1 MLPIE
6 QLQDLIQGKK
16 VAFIGAGVSHKRCIE
31 QFVELGAQVTLCDQK
46 KSLEDF
52 GAYADTLRRLHVRLS
67 LGEHYTDGF
76 AGQDIIMR
84 TPGYEYYKPELQA
97 ALQAGTKVTSEV
109 ELFFELCPCEIV
121 AVTGSDGKTTSSH
134 QLMGRP
140 LMSPAQMVRIQRDT
154 WIVEKAGYA
163 PMKTHLEGY
172 WKYLSLAPQEQ
183 DAAGEN
189 DYLEIKLLSTES
201 LRQALGSA
209 PARPHT
215 PPAATREP
223 RRKLGASRREAAA
236 LYPGKF
242 NP

>member
-1 MLPIE
+1 MQRE
-6 QLQDLIQGKK
+6 HHRQQ
-16 VAFIGAGVSHKRCIE
+16 
-31 QFVELGAQVTLCDQK
+31 
-46 KSLEDF
+46 ED
-52 GAYADTLRRLHVRLS
+52 GHNTKQCSQRR
-67 LGEHYTDGF
+67 
-76 AGQDIIMR
+76 
-84 TPGYEYYKPELQA
+84 A
-97 ALQAGTKVTSEV
+97 AL
-109 ELFFELCPCEIV
+109 EIIFQLISKMLGDETIL
-121 AVTGSDGKTTSSH
+121 TGSSSRSDGKTTSSH

-183 DAAGEN
+183 DTTSEN
-189 DYLEIKLLSTES
+189 GYLEIKLLSTES

-209 PARPHT
+209 SVRPHA
-215 PPAATREP
+215 PSAATREP

-242 NP
+242 NPQITTMPQAIRLPGAAFLEGRTPCL

>member
-1 MLPIE
+1 MGGIDFDDCICGGNSHIDSFISLKFGD
-6 QLQDLIQGKK
+6 DL
-16 VAFIGAGVSHKRCIE
+16 
-31 QFVELGAQVTLCDQK
+31 L
-46 KSLEDF
+46 
-52 GAYADTLRRLHVRLS
+52 
-67 LGEHYTDGF
+67 DGF
-76 AGQDIIMR
+76 DYIFR
-84 TPGYEYYKPELQA
+84 TPGLLPTDP
-97 ALQAGTKVTSEV
+97 ALVKAKARGAVVTSEM
-109 ELFFELCPCEIV
+109 EIFFRLCPCRTIGI
-121 AVTGSDGKTTSSH
+121 TGSDGKTTSSH

-183 DAAGEN
+183 DSTGEN

>member
-1 MLPIE
+1 
-6 QLQDLIQGKK
+6 
-16 VAFIGAGVSHKRCIE
+16 
-31 QFVELGAQVTLCDQK
+31 
-46 KSLEDF
+46 
-52 GAYADTLRRLHVRLS
+52 
-67 LGEHYTDGF
+67 
-76 AGQDIIMR
+76 
-84 TPGYEYYKPELQA
+84 
-97 ALQAGTKVTSEV
+97 
-109 ELFFELCPCEIV
+109 
-121 AVTGSDGKTTSSH
+121 
-134 QLMGRP
+134 
-140 LMSPAQMVRIQRDT
+140 MVRIQRDT

-183 DAAGEN
+183 DSTGEN

-209 PARPHT
+209 PARPHA
-215 PPAATREP
+215 PSAATREP

>member
-1 MLPIE
+1 MFVRFLTD
-6 QLQDLIQGKK
+6 DLIALAERQGGHCPRP
-16 VAFIGAGVSHKRCIE
+16 FYYFLDE
-31 QFVELGAQVTLCDQK
+31 
-46 KSLEDF
+46 F
-52 GAYADTLRRLHVRLS
+52 GNFPA
-67 LGEHYTDGF
+67 
-76 AGQDIIMR
+76 I
-84 TPGYEYYKPELQA
+84 PG
-97 ALQAGTKVTSEV
+97 VTS
-109 ELFFELCPCEIV
+109 LFSAIRSRGGRILV
-121 AVTGSDGKTTSSH
+121 AVQSYSQFLLKYDKNVTEIIKDNCQILLNTFVSPSAQDTATSISKMLGDETILTGSTSKSDGKTTSSH

-140 LMSPAQMVRIQRDT
+140 LLSPAQMVRIQRDT

-172 WKYLSLAPQEQ
+172 WKYSSLAPQEQ

-209 PARPHT
+209 STRPHT